1 MYCGECGTKA
11 QKGDAFCSNCG
22 AKLDTNELQKKE
34 VLKSPRKPMSKKTKV
49 ILAGVLFALVIVGGF
64 IGVGISLSS
73 PKHVAKKYID
83 ALVSQDADDLYEYLE
98 LGKDKTFTSKK
109 IFEEL
114 MDEEEDSLEIENY
127 QITKVEYGDG
137 KLTAKVTVRYTMED
151 SSTEQ
156 TTTVSLTK
164 GKNKKW
170 LFFDDWKIAFSRSN
184 KMVIDNFEIAVPKDA
199 KVKYAGVIVNDNYLN
214 KEKSTEQLDVYVLS
228 QVFTVETKVEVT
240 LTSGYVIKDKIT
252 PSSYKQ
258 RYTTQV
264 SLSTIEKEEQN
275 KIANSI
281 KNDLSIVYQHAIER
295 KSFDELKKNL
305 VVAQGTEKELEE
317 TYNELVADLKEA
329 YSTLTAIEF
338 TNITLTTVKL
348 DDDGYLE
355 FRVKVNYKYTIKYK
369 DFSGKETSKDSSSY
383 SYMTIAY
390 SVDKDKNYALVDI
403 DDLEDYFSR
412 Y

>member
-34 VLKSPRKPMSKKTKV
+34 VSKPQRKPMSKKTKV
-49 ILAGVLFALVIVGGF
+49 IIAGVLFALVIVGGF
-64 IGVGISLSS
+64 IGVGSSLSS
-73 PKHVAKKYID
+73 PKHVAKKYVD

-114 MDEEEDSLEIENY
+114 LDEEEDSLEIENY

-170 LFFDDWKIAFSRSN
+170 LFFDDWKIVFPGSSN
-184 KMVIDNFEIAVPKDA
+184 MVIDNFEITVPKGA
-199 KVKYAGVIVNDNYLN
+199 KVKYAGVIVNNNYLD
-214 KEKSTEQLDVYVLS
+214 KEKSNEQLDVYVLS
-228 QVFTVETKVEVT
+228 QVFTVKTKIEVT
-240 LTSGYVIKDKIT
+240 LLNGYVIKDNVT
-252 PSSYKQ
+252 PSSYKNH
-258 RYTTQV
+258 YTAQV
-264 SLSTIEKEEQN
+264 SLTTIEKEEQN

-305 VVAQGTEKELEE
+305 VIAQGTEKELEE

-355 FRVKVNYKYTIKYK
+355 FRAKVNYKYTIKYK

-390 SVDKDKNYALVDI
+390 SVDKDKNYALVDM